1 MRDGVRRAITALED
15 SFEDQRLIAAL
26 ESRGLAVTDAALTEG
41 EGAQLPAVRS
51 KLVALFE
58 EPIRID
64 LAAACEGGEPTVE
77 GVVGACRIRTRVAS
91 SQRFD
96 QHLAGL
102 INRALAHQGIDARLT
117 ALGLDPVCEPE
128 AWMVASDEER
138 AQLEEAGASLSVPEP
153 VFEVR
158 EEAGPPRLF
167 EARPFWSPW
176 DPGALKPEIAAWAA
190 SLSSRLA
197 GEEEV
202 PLGNLFRFRRG
213 RTVDG
218 ASVTLGFR
226 AEDCNE
232 VVEGAVAYQGEP
244 AWGPAVLEALRGEY
258 DAVELP
264 GVGWIIKNQL
274 EGYEGRNPRTGEVI
288 RVPGKTVLRF
298 KAS

>member
-1 MRDGVRRAITALED
+1 MRDGVRRAIRALNE
-15 SFEDQRLIAAL
+15 SFEDQRLIDAL
-26 ESRGLAVTDAALTEG
+26 QSDGLAVTDAALSSDEG
-41 EGAQLPAVRS
+41 LPSVLSR
-51 KLVALFE
+51 LVALFAK
-58 EPIRID
+58 PIRID
-64 LAAACEGGEPTVE
+64 LVAACEGGAPTVE
-77 GVVGACRIRTRVAS
+77 GVVGACRIRTRMAS
-91 SQRFD
+91 SQGFD
-96 QHLAGL
+96 QNLAGL
-102 INRALAHQGIDARLT
+102 INRALAHQGVDAQLT

-128 AWMVASDEER
+128 AWIAASDEER
-138 AQLEEAGASLSVPEP
+138 AQLEEAGASLSVAEP
-153 VFEVR
+153 LFEVR

-167 EARPFWSPW
+167 EARPFWAPW
-176 DPGALKPEIAAWAA
+176 DPGALRPEIAAWAG

-197 GEEEV
+197 SEEEV

-232 VVEGAVAYQGEP
+232 VVEGAVGYLGAP
-244 AWGPAVLEALRGEY
+244 AWGSAVLEALRGEF

-264 GVGWIIKNQL
+264 GLGWIIKNQL